1 MPGHWGGSTSRS
13 TSRSSSGSHSR
24 SYNPGAGGV
33 VSHAPARTVT
43 APTRTYERSH
53 HPTQGVVTHAPITP
67 TPVAPLTGHPVP
79 TEQEISQANLK
90 AFVRDQEEKRLA
102 ERGNQYDPTFRQRI
116 RMGMD
121 RLGQGVSR
129 GIGSLA
135 MMMNP
140 FAAGV
145 GLAGNRQAGML
156 MNLLTR
162 GKRQRGNQ
170 YFDPDEARDIE
181 RELSMMAP
189 YSTNYL
195 KNLDLSKY
203 DTPTDLQDIDFGIGN
218 FDLGTFGFDKER
230 TIEQDQDLATQR
242 FVKLNRAEQ
251 TELTVLKSK
260 KENADA
266 LGMPWTDKD
275 QKDLQD
281 LLDKEKEG
289 SLMIDDAATQIA
301 EVPLEGQYFLPGMH
315 PFAGDEKPLTQEQ
328 IDNYYANERSLM
340 AEAEQLTFPGSMNW
354 DNPNQIGYPWSTIGE
369 GASPYSGSLYE
380 PPTAA
385 EGGLIRKKY
394 SKGGIVGL
402 WRELSSL

>member
-53 HPTQGVVTHAPITP
+53 HPTQGVVTHAPITT

-140 FAAGV
+140 FALGA

-203 DTPTDLQDIDFGIGN
+203 DTPTDIFPKQKPITDELFG
-218 FDLGTFGFDKER
+218 DE
-230 TIEQDQDLATQR
+230 
-242 FVKLNRAEQ
+242 
-251 TELTVLKSK
+251 
-260 KENADA
+260 A
-266 LGMPWTDKD
+266 LM
-275 QKDLQD
+275 
-281 LLDKEKEG
+281 
-289 SLMIDDAATQIA
+289 A